1 MVRDQAGNM
10 QHWSHVTW
18 EEGSSSP
25 RALPGSMVS
34 QASPVVFVN
43 RMCSVMFIPCPGLN
57 TYRHEPSLLTDGE
70 VPPVRSPVTYL
81 VGYATNNGYA
91 DFATKIVIVGVVL

>member
-1 MVRDQAGNM
+1 MVRDQAGSM

-34 QASPVVFVN
+34 QASPMVFVN
-43 RMCSVMFIPCPGLN
+43 RMCSVSVEVVFVPCPGLN
-57 TYRHEPSLLTDGE
+57 TYRHELPLLTDGK
-70 VPPVRSPVTYL
+70 VLPVRSPVTYL
-81 VGYATNNGYA
+81 VRYATSKGYA
-91 DFATKIVIVGVVL
+91 DFAKRQ